1 MHAIGEAPLKKQAN
15 PASKGKPSKTTRKA
29 NPAQNPPTLP
39 HAMHQASNQKQTA
52 RLHPDN

>member
-39 HAMHQASNQKQTA
+39 HAMHQASKRKQSA
-52 RLHPDN
+52 KLHPDN